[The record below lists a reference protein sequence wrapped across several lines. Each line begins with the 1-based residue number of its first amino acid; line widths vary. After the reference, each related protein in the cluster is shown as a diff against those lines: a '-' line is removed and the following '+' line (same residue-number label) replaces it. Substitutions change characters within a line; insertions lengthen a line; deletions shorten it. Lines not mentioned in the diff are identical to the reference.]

1 MSRKSKACVA
11 WIFLIV
17 AACSVPGGVADY
29 RESYPL
35 KVDMIKFAVDV
46 RLGAQTTSLSDADS
60 ARLARLVRE
69 YIRRGRGP
77 IEIATAESDDTADA
91 AAAERMKEFVVR
103 EGARPQEI
111 ALRRGDSSIAAETVV
126 VSFQGYEVAVPKCG
140 DWSGTAGFNPS
151 NLPHSNFGCS
161 YQRNIGVMLADPG
174 DLNRSDA
181 MGSADAPRSDDII
194 RKFRVGKGT
203 GAEIPEGERVGA
215 SGGKK

>member
-1 MSRKSKACVA
+1 MSRKSKACAA

-17 AACSVPGGVADY
+17 AACSVPAGVADY
-29 RESYPL
+29 RESYSL
-35 KVDMIKFAVDV
+35 KVDLIKFSVEL
-46 RLGAQTTSLSDADS
+46 RLGAQSASLSDADS
-60 ARLARLVRE
+60 ARLSRLVRE
-69 YIRRGRGP
+69 YVRRGRGQ
-77 IEIATAESDDTADA
+77 IEIATAERDDTADA
-91 AAAERMKEFVVR
+91 AAVERAREFVVR

-111 ALRRGDSSIAAETVV
+111 VLRRGDSSIAAETVV
-126 VSFQGYEVAVPKCG
+126 VSFEGYEVAVPNCG

-174 DLNRSDA
+174 DLNRSGA
-181 MGSADAPRSDDII
+181 IGSADATRNDDII

-215 SGGKK
+215 SGKK